1 MGDHNLFPLKVWFED
16 EKKGKRLYWNQ
27 LETYK
32 KKKRYVCVGQGDIVY
47 SILFS

>member
-1 MGDHNLFPLKVWFED
+1 MGDHNLFPLKVRFED

-32 KKKRYVCVGQGDIVY
+32 KKKGTCVLVREI
-47 SILFS
+47 